1 MLFHSNYRRSIKFIF
16 VLLIGLRQFVIFL
29 KAASVT
35 RSKFG
40 EFTTL
45 PRIGKYKS
53 GDTIVPA
60 VFLAKSNLNTISL
73 EDIEEENE
81 KGIFDVFERRI
92 AKDVIPVPIVRPDI
106 EVALLNS
113 LSLVRSPASQTS
125 TTISNSKGALTQR
138 DGGIWDNLRFLLSEG
153 IELGDYERRRMI
165 IGSQGA
171 SIADQST
178 MIMKKLSKE
187 LDNGKYENPYL
198 GFITVAE
205 KLLGLYLKGFLLE
218 VADRPNAD
226 TIYMGGAVLVGK
238 IPTTSNSNKE
248 IEERE
253 EEEEEELPPWCA
265 ETAMDVI
272 RQTQRNLRGTGTG
285 TGTGTDDDTIFLKCH
300 SDEVIG
306 LHLALRF
313 MEKSRTSTVGE
324 EILQKTDSQS
334 QYHRLFQVFRQILF
348 IYLFYF
354 ILFF

>member
-1 MLFHSNYRRSIKFIF
+1 MLFHSNYKYCIKFTF
-16 VLLIGLRQFVIFL
+16 VFLIGLLQFVIFL

-45 PRIGKYKS
+45 PKIGKYKS

-60 VFLAKSNLNTISL
+60 VFLAKSNLNIINL

-113 LSLVRSPASQTS
+113 LSLVRSPASQAS

-153 IELGDYERRRMI
+153 IELGDYEKRRMI

-218 VADRPNAD
+218 VADRPNSD
-226 TIYMGGAVLVGK
+226 TIYIGGAVLVGK
-238 IPTTSNSNKE
+238 IPTTSNGNK
-248 IEERE
+248 ERE
-253 EEEEEELPPWCA
+253 EKEEEEKEEEEELPPWCA

-272 RQTQRNLRGTGTG
+272 RQTQRNLRGTDT
-285 TGTGTDDDTIFLKCH
+285 DTIFLKCH

-313 MEKSRTSTVGE
+313 MEKSRSLTVGE
-324 EILQKTDSQS
+324 GEEVLQKPDSQS
-334 QYHRLFQVFRQILF
+334 KYHRLLQVSRRILF
-348 IYLFYF
+348 
-354 ILFF
+354 